1 MNNGYFIEFPF
12 YFALKCIT
20 FNNQEECFML
30 NKKITE
36 LLNSQINKEF
46 YSSYL
51 YLDMSNYYFEKN
63 LNGFANWFSIQAQE
77 EHEHAMLIIKYILNN
92 TEQVVFDDIAAPN
105 KHYKDFKQPLEGS
118 LEHEIFIS
126 TSINTIYAEAYTLK
140 DFRTMQ
146 FLDWFVKEQGEEEK
160 NADDLCKRFDLFASD
175 ARGLYLLDTELAAR
189 VFKAP
194 SLVI

>member
-1 MNNGYFIEFPF
+1 
-12 YFALKCIT
+12 
-20 FNNQEECFML
+20 ML

-51 YLDMSNYYFEKN
+51 YLDISNFYIEKN
-63 LNGFANWFSIQAQE
+63 LTGFGHWFSVQSKE
-77 EHEHAMLIIKYILNN
+77 EHEHGMLIIKYIMDNS
-92 TEQVVFDDIAAPN
+92 EKVIFEEIAAPN
-105 KHYKDFKQPLEGS
+105 KHYKDFKHPLEGS

-126 TSINTIYAEAYTLK
+126 SSINAIYAEAYALK

-160 NADDLCKRFDLFASD
+160 NANELCKRFDLFATD
-175 ARGLYLLDTELAAR
+175 PRGLYLLDAELAAR
-189 VFKAP
+189 VFKMP
-194 SLVI
+194 STTT

>member
-1 MNNGYFIEFPF
+1 
-12 YFALKCIT
+12 
-20 FNNQEECFML
+20 ML
-30 NKKITE
+30 NKKITD

-51 YLDMSNYYFEKN
+51 YLDMSNYYIEKN
-63 LNGFANWFSIQAQE
+63 LSGFGNWFSIQSKE
-77 EHEHAMLIIKYILNN
+77 EHEHAMLIINYIMNN
-92 TEQVVFDDIAAPN
+92 SEKVVFEEIAAPN

-126 TSINTIYAEAYTLK
+126 TSINTIYAEAYALK

-160 NADDLCKRFDLFASD
+160 NANDLCNRFDLFATD
-175 ARGLYLLDTELAAR
+175 PRGLYLLDAELGTRA
-189 VFKAP
+189 FKMP
-194 SLVI
+194 SLALS

>member
-1 MNNGYFIEFPF
+1 
-12 YFALKCIT
+12 
-20 FNNQEECFML
+20 ML

-36 LLNSQINKEF
+36 LLNSQINKEL

-51 YLDMSNYYFEKN
+51 YLDMSNYFVEKN
-63 LNGFANWFSIQAQE
+63 LNGFGNWFSIQAQE
-77 EHEHAMLIIKYILNN
+77 EHQHAMLIIKYLLNN
-92 TEQVVFDDIAAPN
+92 TEHVIFKEIAAPG
-105 KHYKDFKQPLEGS
+105 KLYKDFKQPLEGS
-118 LEHEIFIS
+118 LEHEIYIS
-126 TSINTIYAEAYTLK
+126 SSINTIYAEAYAQK

-175 ARGLYLLDTELAAR
+175 ARGLYLLDSELGTR

>member
-1 MNNGYFIEFPF
+1 
-12 YFALKCIT
+12 
-20 FNNQEECFML
+20 ML
-30 NKKITE
+30 NKKITD

-46 YSSYL
+46 FSEYL
-51 YLDMSNYYFEKN
+51 YLDMSNYYFENN
-63 LNGFANWFSIQAQE
+63 LNGFGNWFSIQAQE
-77 EHEHAMLIIKYILNN
+77 EHAHGMLIVKYILNN
-92 TEQVVFDDIAAPN
+92 TEKVVFEEIEAP
-105 KHYKDFKQPLEGS
+105 KEHYKDFKQPLVGS

-126 TSINTIYAEAYTLK
+126 TSINTIYAEAYSLK

-175 ARGLYLLDTELAAR
+175 ARGLYLLDAELATR

>member
-1 MNNGYFIEFPF
+1 
-12 YFALKCIT
+12 
-20 FNNQEECFML
+20 ML
-30 NKKITE
+30 NKKITD

-46 YSSYL
+46 FSEYL
-51 YLDMSNYYFEKN
+51 YLDMSNYYIDKN
-63 LNGFANWFSIQAQE
+63 LNGFGNWFLIQAQE
-77 EHEHAMLIIKYILNN
+77 EHAHAMLMVKYILNN
-92 TEQVVFDDIAAPN
+92 TEKVVLEQIAAPN

-126 TSINTIYAEAYTLK
+126 TSINTIYAEAYALK

-175 ARGLYLLDTELAAR
+175 ARGLYLLDAELATR
-189 VFKAP
+189 VFKTP
-194 SLVI
+194 SLIL

>member
-1 MNNGYFIEFPF
+1 
-12 YFALKCIT
+12 
-20 FNNQEECFML
+20 ML

-36 LLNSQINKEF
+36 LLNSQINKELF
-46 YSSYL
+46 SEYL
-51 YLDMSNYYFEKN
+51 YLDMSNYYIENN
-63 LNGFANWFSIQAQE
+63 LNGFGNWFLIQAQE
-77 EHEHAMLIIKYILNN
+77 EHAHAMLIVKYILNN
-92 TEQVVFDDIAAPN
+92 TEKVVFEEIAAP
-105 KHYKDFKQPLEGS
+105 KEQYKDFKKPLVSS

-175 ARGLYLLDTELAAR
+175 ARGLYLLDSELATR
-189 VFKAP
+189 VFNAP